1 MNCWR
6 CSSPD
11 CHVVILVVELT
22 AGWTG
27 PIRSATSFYAARN
40 RHWVSSVSAFGDV
53 AGTGTQVEVVLEVEL
68 EVWARKRCPIR
79 LPSWVCYAV
88 RCQLLA
94 IILTAQKKKEEANRD
109 WSKKKAC
116 LCHVTTNWPQ
126 NLLACSILSWR
137 NLTPRWFRVQIIC
150 LLSARQLPI
159 ASWHYYCWPVVS
171 LA

>member
-1 MNCWR
+1 MCNEVNCWR

-94 IILTAQKKKEEANRD
+94 IILTAQKKRGKQRLKQEKSVFMSCNN
-109 WSKKKAC
+109 K
-116 LCHVTTNWPQ
+116 
-126 NLLACSILSWR
+126 LATKSIGL
-137 NLTPRWFRVQIIC
+137 
-150 LLSARQLPI
+150 
-159 ASWHYYCWPVVS
+159 
-171 LA
+171 